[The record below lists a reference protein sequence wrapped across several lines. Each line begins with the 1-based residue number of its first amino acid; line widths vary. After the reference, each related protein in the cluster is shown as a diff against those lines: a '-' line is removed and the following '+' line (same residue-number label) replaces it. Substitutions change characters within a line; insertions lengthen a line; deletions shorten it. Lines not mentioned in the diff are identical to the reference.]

1 MTHALGAVA
10 GAAQQ
15 AIAEHAKPKTTRE
28 QILVLQAAMLP
39 IQCAMPEA
47 KHHFAHGMYA
57 REFSMPAGMTV
68 VGKKHMH
75 QHFMLVTKGRAR
87 VVTEFDEMEVSAGLI
102 HVSQPGAKR
111 VVYAIEDTTFV
122 TVHLNPSDTHDLD
135 VIEAEH
141 IEPESEEMRALVASY
156 RKELS

>member
-1 MTHALGAVA
+1 MTNMS
-10 GAAQQ
+10 
-15 AIAEHAKPKTTRE
+15 AIADAVRELACEKPALPTRE
-28 QILVLQAAMLP
+28 QILVLQAAMFP
-39 IQCAMPEA
+39 IQCEMPEA
-47 KHHFAHGMYA
+47 VHHYAAGMYA

-68 VGKKHMH
+68 VGKKHLH
-75 QHFMLVTKGRAR
+75 QHFMMVLKGRAR
-87 VVTEFDEMEVSAGLI
+87 VVTEFDDTEVVAPFI

-141 IEPESEEMRALVASY
+141 IEPEGDAMRSLAAQY
-156 RKELS
+156 RKELK